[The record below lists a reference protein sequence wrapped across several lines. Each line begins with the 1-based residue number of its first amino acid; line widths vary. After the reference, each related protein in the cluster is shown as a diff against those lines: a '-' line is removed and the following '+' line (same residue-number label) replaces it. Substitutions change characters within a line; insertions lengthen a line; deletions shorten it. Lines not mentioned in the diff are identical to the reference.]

1 MTSLN
6 TCQTMGRDVGRTT
19 GQPTSGN
26 HRSDEALSDAW
37 YPRSLMLRVMRNAS
51 RRMAHGM
58 ARRGAPRLEPQSMSE
73 NLRRDIG
80 VIDWGSRDRDPG
92 RER

>member
-6 TCQTMGRDVGRTT
+6 KSRDMHGDVGRTM

-26 HRSDEALSDAW
+26 HRSDEALSDTW
-37 YPRSLMLRVMRNAS
+37 YPQSLMLRVMRNAS

-58 ARRGAPRLEPQSMSE
+58 GRRGAPRLEPQSMSE

-80 VIDWGSRDRDPG
+80 VIDWGSRDPE